1 MTGPDDKKTRSPA
14 DLLRAIE
21 GTAADADLAAID
33 AMSPA
38 EVDAA
43 IRANGG
49 DPEAIGARG
58 AKLAEE
64 LLARRKRL
72 RWQAKAHGD
81 MTGALVK
88 MSAAPRTPRLPRP
101 ELLARIEAARGD
113 ARFRGAIA
121 ASFRKRTAE
130 ESTDDELRGLL
141 DEIEMLRK
149 LEES

>member
-1 MTGPDDKKTRSPA
+1 MMSTGKKRT
-14 DLLRAIE
+14 DEEL
-21 GTAADADLAAID
+21 LAAIQQAEAD
-33 AMSPA
+33 DDLAEIEAMSPDELNA
-38 EVDAA
+38 S
-43 IRANGG
+43 IRADGG

-81 MTGALVK
+81 MGRAFAK
-88 MSAAPRTPRLPRP
+88 MQEAPRTPALPRA
-101 ELLARIEAARGD
+101 ELLARIEAARVD
-113 ARFRGAIA
+113 ARFRGSIA
-121 ASFRKRTAE
+121 AAFRKRTAD